1 MNLLTFTQ
9 LTFGLASAATF
20 LNDQGHCATDN
31 GIFEV
36 TMDIFA
42 GDTGYYHF
50 GEECG
55 LMPTLAIVEGV
66 NYTLQQFDATNWYH
80 PIGLAYGPDGAL
92 SMNDELELGVVPPG
106 SVAVEENSCDSD
118 NTCQSPN
125 YVLNGADLRS
135 DPDDTGDFGLD
146 EYEGNYFSGGRDDF
160 LDAGEFAVE
169 VTITDAITTE
179 FFYFCHIHIGMTG
192 RAVVYSDA
200 DTPKVTESPTEIPY
214 EYDFNVDGGISE
226 FDTGCGTFNVS
237 QFTDT
242 CSQTFLCSDNEPIAS
257 PSSVDECF
265 SAINCAMHE
274 EMRVNVN
281 TDSIVTFV
289 NQMIP
294 HHRNAVNMA
303 KIVLKEYPD
312 SLQLPTGYGDAGELE
327 TMVWE
332 IINGQ
337 NAQITLMQNWLRDNE
352 QPTHDWCTWEDED
365 MAADSASTTSFGAM
379 AMAGLVAVQQ
389 MLN

>member
-1 MNLLTFTQ
+1 MTLSTFAQ
-9 LTFGLASAATF
+9 LFGLAGLASAATM

-31 GIFEV
+31 GIFTV
-36 TMDIFA
+36 TLDIYA
-42 GDTGYYHF
+42 GDTGYYNF
-50 GEECG
+50 GEDCG

-66 NYTLQQFDATNWYH
+66 NYTLQQFDPTNWYH
-80 PIGLAYGPDGAL
+80 PIGLAYAPDGAL
-92 SMNDELELGVVPPG
+92 SLNDELELGVVPPG
-106 SVAVEENSCDSD
+106 SSSTCDDDNS
-118 NTCQSPN
+118 CQSPN
-125 YVLNGADLRS
+125 YVLDGMSLRS
-135 DPDDTGDFGLD
+135 DPNDSGDFGLD

-169 VTITDAITTE
+169 IIITDAATTE

-200 DTPKVTESPTEIPY
+200 STPKVTADPIAIGY

-226 FDTGCGTFNVS
+226 FDANCGTFNVS
-237 QFTDT
+237 QFTDV

-257 PSSVDECF
+257 PSSIDECF
-265 SAINCAMHE
+265 TAIDCAMHE

-281 TDSIVTFV
+281 SDAVVTFV

-303 KIVLKEYPD
+303 KIILKAYPE
-312 SLQLPTGYGDAGELE
+312 SLQLPTAYGDAGELE

-337 NAQITLMQNWLRDNE
+337 NAQITLMQNWLRDNS
-352 QPTHDWCTWEDED
+352 QPTHDWCTWEDE
-365 MAADSASTTSFGAM
+365 MDSASTVSLGAM
-379 AMAGLVAVQQ
+379 TLAGLFVVTQQ
-389 MLN
+389 MIN